1 MLKVAPCTVSRTVGR
16 LYSCT
21 SNFFRLDGL
30 LLFCIIMG
38 LCYVSSAIIVN
49 FYHHFP
55 CLTFNSMTSQTLNM
69 ILWKPTSFK
78 IFQTPIKSCVY
89 WLFSLGKKV
98 FPSFFITFLTRT
110 VKYHHFPAFAWWTL
124 SLCALGVALH
134 LSEMNP
140 LTSWSFFK
148 TSADLCSIKD
158 LLYASIASLSFSC
171 LE

>member
-1 MLKVAPCTVSRTVGR
+1 MRA
-16 LYSCT
+16 
-21 SNFFRLDGL
+21 L
-30 LLFCIIMG
+30 LLLSIFIITSHATHLIPWLPRPQIWYCG
-38 LCYVSSAIIVN
+38 SS
-49 FYHHFP
+49 H
-55 CLTFNSMTSQTLNM
+55 LSR
-69 ILWKPTSFK
+69 
-78 IFQTPIKSCVY
+78 
-89 WLFSLGKKV
+89 FSRPQSNPVCTDYFHWEKKG

-110 VKYHHFPAFAWWTL
+110 FKYHHFPAFAWRTL

-134 LSEMNP
+134 SSEMNL